1 MLRLTTFR
9 HLDSSERLYWK
20 LHGAGATV
28 QLRVWE
34 GMGHAFESVSG
45 FQEGEQNM
53 REVFGFLEEH
63 L

>member
-1 MLRLTTFR
+1 VLPEAACETLP
-9 HLDSSERLYWK
+9 
-20 LHGAGATV
+20 
-28 QLRVWE
+28 
-34 GMGHAFESVSG
+34 G